1 MIPSSATCGPG
12 MATSGRSCPRPMLP
26 PEADTML
33 PMIQS
38 ATGSFCSTAW
48 TVPAARHS
56 TTPGNG
62 TAKTGYALTIANEFV
77 KLMNTNTQDWTVRF
91 IPLWV
96 GQALSLLGS
105 QLVQFAIIW
114 YLTQTTNSAT
124 TLAIA
129 SMMGLLP
136 QVLLS
141 PFIGTWVDR
150 GNRRLI
156 LIAAD
161 STVAIATLLLAILFA
176 SGLIQVWQIYIALF
190 IRAVAGGFHQSA
202 FGASVVLL
210 VPKEHLARVQGFNQA
225 LYGGLN
231 IISAPLGAY
240 LLSVLPMQGILGIDI
255 GTALF
260 AISILLFVRIP
271 QPERSAQ
278 TPSTFWQDFRAGFH
292 YILAWRGLV
301 ILLGLVM
308 VINFFYSATEP
319 LTPLLITDHF
329 RGVAGQLGWWLSS
342 FAAGTVL
349 GGLVLGAW
357 GGFKRKIVTAQLGLI
372 LMGVSTA
379 IVGLVPSDRFILG
392 LIANSVVGF
401 LLPIINGSF
410 GATLQA
416 AIAPEMQGRV
426 FAFILSAAKLVSPL
440 ALVIAGPFADAF
452 GIQLWFLIAGIA
464 CTLMGIAG
472 FFSSDVMGMENK
484 TSQSTQEHQHVVTEH
499 S

>member
-1 MIPSSATCGPG
+1 
-12 MATSGRSCPRPMLP
+12 ML
-26 PEADTML
+26 
-33 PMIQS
+33 
-38 ATGSFCSTAW
+38 
-48 TVPAARHS
+48 
-56 TTPGNG
+56 TTNHNWV
-62 TAKTGYALTIANEFV
+62 L
-77 KLMNTNTQDWTVRF
+77 RF
-91 IPLWV
+91 IPLWI

-150 GNRRLI
+150 GNRRLL

-161 STVAIATLLLAILFA
+161 STVAFATLLLALLFA
-176 SGLIQVWQIYIALF
+176 TGSIQVWHIYVALF

-240 LLSVLPMQGILGIDI
+240 ILSVMPMQAILGIDV
-255 GTALF
+255 GTAVF

-271 QPERSAQ
+271 QPERSAK
-278 TPSTFWQDFRAGFH
+278 TPLTFWQDFQAGFR

-319 LTPLLITDHF
+319 LTPLLITNHF
-329 RGVAGQLGWWLSS
+329 RGGAGQLGWWLSS
-342 FAAGTVL
+342 FAGGTVL
-349 GGLVLGAW
+349 GGLVLGVW
-357 GGFKRKIVTAQLGLI
+357 GGFKRKVIMAQLGLV

-379 IVGLVPSDRFILG
+379 IVGMVPSDLFVLG
-392 LIANSVVGF
+392 LIANSAVGF

-426 FAFILSAAKLVSPL
+426 FAFILSAAMLVSPL
-440 ALVIAGPFADAF
+440 ALMIAGPFADAF
-452 GIQLWFLIAGIA
+452 GIQLWFLIAGIS
-464 CTLMGIAG
+464 CVLMGLFG
-472 FFSSDVMGMENK
+472 FFSSEVMGMENRSK
-484 TSQSTQEHQHVVTEH
+484 EEAPHVSPEP

>member
-1 MIPSSATCGPG
+1 MK
-12 MATSGRSCPRPMLP
+12 
-26 PEADTML
+26 
-33 PMIQS
+33 
-38 ATGSFCSTAW
+38 
-48 TVPAARHS
+48 
-56 TTPGNG
+56 TTHQNW
-62 TAKTGYALTIANEFV
+62 A
-77 KLMNTNTQDWTVRF
+77 VRF

-114 YLTQTTNSAT
+114 YLTRETNSAT

-161 STVAIATLLLAILFA
+161 STVASATLILAVLFA
-176 SGLIQVWQIYIALF
+176 LGLVQVWHIYLVLF
-190 IRAVAGGFHQSA
+190 VRAVAGGFHQSA
-202 FGASVVLL
+202 FGASMVLL

-231 IISAPLGAY
+231 IISAPLGAF
-240 LLSVLPMQGILGIDI
+240 LLSVVPMQAILGIDV
-255 GTALF
+255 GTALL
-260 AISILLFVRIP
+260 AVSILLFVQIP
-271 QPERSAQ
+271 QPESRSEA
-278 TPSTFWQDFRAGFH
+278 PGTFWQDFRAGFR
-292 YILAWRGLV
+292 YIITWRGLV

-308 VINFFYSATEP
+308 VINFFFTASEA
-319 LTPLLITDHF
+319 LTPLLITNHF
-329 RGVAGQLGWWLSS
+329 QGDAQKLGWWLSS

-349 GGLVLGAW
+349 GGLILGAW

-372 LMGVSTA
+372 LTGLSATV
-379 IVGLVPSDRFILG
+379 VGLVPPG
-392 LIANSVVGF
+392 LFWVGLAANTAMGL

-416 AIAPEMQGRV
+416 TIAPEMQGRV
-426 FAFILSAAKLVSPL
+426 FAFILSAAMLVSPI
-440 ALVIAGPFADAF
+440 ALMIAGPFADAF
-452 GIQLWFLIAGIA
+452 GIQPWFLIAGVS
-464 CTLMGIAG
+464 CTLMGILG
-472 FFSSDVMGMENK
+472 FLSSEVMTMENK
-484 TSQSTQEHQHVVTEH
+484 SKENVQNVLTEP

>member
-1 MIPSSATCGPG
+1 M
-12 MATSGRSCPRPMLP
+12 
-26 PEADTML
+26 
-33 PMIQS
+33 Q
-38 ATGSFCSTAW
+38 TANHNW
-48 TVPAARHS
+48 A
-56 TTPGNG
+56 
-62 TAKTGYALTIANEFV
+62 I
-77 KLMNTNTQDWTVRF
+77 RF
-91 IPLWV
+91 IPLWI

-156 LIAAD
+156 LIVAD
-161 STVAIATLLLAILFA
+161 STVAVATLLLALLFA
-176 SGLIQVWQIYIALF
+176 ADSIQVWHIYVALF

-240 LLSVLPMQGILGIDI
+240 LLSVLSMQGILGIDV

-271 QPERSAQ
+271 QPGLSAK
-278 TPSTFWQDFRAGFH
+278 TPLTFWQDFQAGFR

-319 LTPLLITDHF
+319 LTPLLITNHF
-329 RGVAGQLGWWLSS
+329 RGGATQLGWWLSS
-342 FAAGTVL
+342 FAGGTVL
-349 GGLVLGAW
+349 GGLVLGVW
-357 GGFKRKIVTAQLGLI
+357 GGFKRKVVTAQLGLI
-372 LMGVSTA
+372 LMGLSTA
-379 IVGLVPSDRFILG
+379 IVGVVPSDVFVLG
-392 LIANSVVGF
+392 LIANSAVGF
-401 LLPIINGSF
+401 LLPVINGSF

-426 FAFILSAAKLVSPL
+426 FAFILSAAMLVSPL
-440 ALVIAGPFADAF
+440 ALMIAGPFADAF
-452 GIQLWFLIAGIA
+452 GIQLWFLIAGIS
-464 CTLMGIAG
+464 CMLMGVFG
-472 FFSSDVMGMENK
+472 FFSSEVMGMENRSK
-484 TSQSTQEHQHVVTEH
+484 DDAPHVAPEP

>member
-1 MIPSSATCGPG
+1 
-12 MATSGRSCPRPMLP
+12 
-26 PEADTML
+26 
-33 PMIQS
+33 
-38 ATGSFCSTAW
+38 
-48 TVPAARHS
+48 
-56 TTPGNG
+56 
-62 TAKTGYALTIANEFV
+62 
-77 KLMNTNTQDWTVRF
+77 MNTKPQNWTVRF

-161 STVAIATLLLAILFA
+161 STVALATFALAVFFA
-176 SGLIQVWQIYIALF
+176 SGLIQVWQIYLALF

-240 LLSVLPMQGILGIDI
+240 LLAVIPMQGILGIDV
-255 GTALF
+255 GTALL
-260 AISILLFVRIP
+260 AVSILIFVQIP
-271 QPERSAQ
+271 QPESRSA
-278 TPSTFWQDFRAGFH
+278 TPSTFWQDFRAGFR
-292 YILAWRGLV
+292 YVVTWRGLV

-319 LTPLLITDHF
+319 LTPLLITNHF
-329 RGVAGQLGWWLSS
+329 RGGAGQLGWWLSS
-342 FAAGTVL
+342 FAIGTVL
-349 GGLVLGAW
+349 GGLVLGVW
-357 GGFKRKIVTAQLGLI
+357 GGFKRKVVTAQLGLI
-372 LMGVSTA
+372 LMGISTA
-379 IVGLVPSDRFILG
+379 IVGIVPSDLFIIG

-401 LLPIINGSF
+401 LLPVINGSF
-410 GATLQA
+410 GATLQSV
-416 AIAPEMQGRV
+416 IAPDMQGRV
-426 FAFILSAAKLVSPL
+426 FAFILSAAMLVSPL
-440 ALVIAGPFADAF
+440 ALMIAGPFADAL
-452 GIQLWFLIAGIA
+452 GIQLWFLIAGIS
-464 CTLMGIAG
+464 CVVMGTLG
-472 FFSSDVMGMENK
+472 FFSSDVMNMENK
-484 TSQSTQEHQHVVTEH
+484 SREDTGHAVTEP

>member
-1 MIPSSATCGPG
+1 MNKMTEFNNWARRFFTLW
-12 MATSGRSCPRPMLP
+12 TS
-26 PEADTML
+26 
-33 PMIQS
+33 
-38 ATGSFCSTAW
+38 
-48 TVPAARHS
+48 
-56 TTPGNG
+56 
-62 TAKTGYALTIANEFV
+62 
-77 KLMNTNTQDWTVRF
+77 
-91 IPLWV
+91 
-96 GQALSLLGS
+96 QALSLLGS

-114 YLTQTTNSAT
+114 YLTQTTRSAT

-136 QVLLS
+136 QVILS

-150 GNRRLI
+150 GNRRFI

-161 STVAIATLLLAILFA
+161 TTVDTATLVLAILFA
-176 SGLIQVWQIYIALF
+176 LNVVQIWHIYAALF

-231 IISAPLGAY
+231 IISAPLGAF
-240 LLSVLPMQGILGIDI
+240 LLAVLPMQGILATDI
-255 GTALF
+255 GTA
-260 AISILLFVRIP
+260 ILAVMIVFFTQIP
-271 QPERSAQ
+271 QPERGAQ
-278 TPSTFWQDFRAGFH
+278 IQGTFWQDFADGFR
-292 YILAWRGLV
+292 YIIAWRGLV

-319 LTPLLITDHF
+319 LTPLLITKHF
-329 RGVAGQLGWWLSS
+329 QGEAEQLGWWLSS
-342 FAAGTVL
+342 FSVGTIL
-349 GGLVLGAW
+349 GGLILGAW

-372 LMGVSTA
+372 LTGFSTMIVGVVPSDLFW
-379 IVGLVPSDRFILG
+379 VGLVANTAVG
-392 LIANSVVGF
+392 L

-416 AIAPEMQGRV
+416 TIAPDMQGRA
-426 FAFILSAAKLVSPL
+426 FAFIMSAAMLVSPL
-440 ALVIAGPFADAF
+440 ALMIAGPFADRF
-452 GIQLWFLIAGIA
+452 GIQLWFLIAGIS
-464 CTLMGIAG
+464 CILMGIFG

-484 TSQSTQEHQHVVTEH
+484 PADRGGHVLREP